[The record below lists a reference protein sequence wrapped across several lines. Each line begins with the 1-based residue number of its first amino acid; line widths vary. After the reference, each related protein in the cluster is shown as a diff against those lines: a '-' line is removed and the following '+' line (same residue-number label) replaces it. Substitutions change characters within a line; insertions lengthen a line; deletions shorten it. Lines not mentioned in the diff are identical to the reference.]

1 MKDKKDL
8 KGSSSSVHYLL
19 LGAKV
24 IAAITAVI
32 FFVMLSRGVV
42 NAAVTAKINGQ
53 YQDKTNKV
61 LKTHVDSGSVSFVG
75 KLIKVSG
82 NNIITKDNVKRYHE
96 LEQYIDARSIRAE
109 QVSALF
115 DGKSNYKDG
124 VSSGE
129 IDELDKKLLK
139 EKNQDVYQ
147 KQRNRLDMIQIWFEQ
162 TQDANG
168 YISKTWDK
176 FSSDNASLDIKKIS
190 MVNAYYKLIKN
201 KTIKKQW
208 TEAVSKMTDYYANH
222 KGASAR
228 VTAAKEQLDALR
240 NSPLTEKYKAAN
252 VDIIGTLD
260 KSDNDSDTLNNA
272 GLTGK
277 TVLYYDSSSS
287 KLALMTNVNGN
298 YVAESGYISV
308 SNSRVSSGKYSI
320 KKVITS
326 AGNNDA
332 IITDSSNSSFGQY
345 LTNATDSTLES
356 NDITDA
362 DNTTSDFNSATP
374 VFWMKNNSSLS
385 KSIYFSNG
393 STIGFIYSGGSS
405 YSNGLQISSSD
416 LSSLQSKI
424 SSGTIFYAD

>member
-8 KGSSSSVHYLL
+8 KGNSKSVQYLL

-24 IAAITAVI
+24 IAIFTAVI

-42 NAAVTAKINGQ
+42 NAAVTAKINNQ
-53 YQDKTNKV
+53 YQDKTHKV
-61 LKTHVDSGSVSFVG
+61 LKTDVNSSSASFIG
-75 KLIKVSG
+75 KLIKTSG
-82 NNIITKDNVKRYHE
+82 KYVITKDNIKRYQE
-96 LEQYIDARSIRAE
+96 LEDYIEARMNRADA
-109 QVSALF
+109 VSALF
-115 DGKSNYKDG
+115 DGKKNYKDG
-124 VSSGE
+124 VSSGQ

-139 EKNQDVYQ
+139 ERNQDVYQ
-147 KQRNRLDMIQIWFEQ
+147 KQRNRLDMIQVWFEQ

-176 FSSDNASLDIKKIS
+176 FNDDNASLDIKKIS

-208 TEAVSKMTDYYANH
+208 TEAVNKMTDYYANH

-228 VTAAKEQLDALR
+228 VTAAKEQLDELR
-240 NSPLTEKYKAAN
+240 NAPLTEKYKPAN

-260 KSDNDSDTLNNA
+260 KSSNDSDTLSNA
-272 GLTGK
+272 GITGK
-277 TVLYYDSSSS
+277 TVLYYDSSSN

-298 YVAESGYISV
+298 YVAEDGYISV

-326 AGNNDA
+326 AGSNDA
-332 IITDSSNSSFGQY
+332 IITDSSNSNFGQY
-345 LTNATDSTLES
+345 LNNASDSTLS
-356 NDITDA
+356 NNDITDA
-362 DNTTSDFNSATP
+362 DNTTADFNSATP

-385 KSIYFSNG
+385 RSIYFSNG

-405 YSNGLQISSSD
+405 YNNGLQISSSD
-416 LSSLQSKI
+416 LASLQSKI
-424 SSGTIFYAD
+424 SSGTTFYAD